1 MSHRLL
7 PFMDDIWSFLKLL
20 FISVLMYLSPVKNFV
35 HLVSALIII
44 DLMTGILA
52 SWKSGEK
59 ITASRMAKT
68 IYKLILYS
76 VAIIAT
82 YLVQMIAA
90 DGVGLVRICA
100 LIIGATELKS
110 IYENISRI
118 TGGDLFRMIWEV
130 IKSKIDEITS
140 AMPSKSNVKSDQNE
154 QVD

>member
-7 PFMDDIWSFLKLL
+7 AIIDDLWSFLKLL
-20 FISVLMYLSPVKNFV
+20 FISILMYLSPVKDFI
-35 HLVSALIII
+35 HLVSALIIL
-44 DLMTGILA
+44 DLITGIMA
-52 SWKSGEK
+52 SWKAGEK

-76 VAIIAT
+76 IAIIAT

-118 TGGDLFRMIWEV
+118 LGGDLFKTLWQV
-130 IKSKIDEITS
+130 IKGKVDDIVSSIPI
-140 AMPSKSNVKSDQNE
+140 KSNANTEQNE
-154 QVD
+154 QPD

>member
-52 SWKSGEK
+52 SWKSGKK